1 VKRILPYI
9 ILLTSFLI
17 SSLSY
22 SQDFTLIMEMVITDD
37 GKVMSG
43 ANVNVFR
50 DGQFV
55 EKVTSDS
62 KGRVDVALKPGGNY
76 EIAIGGNFYIKK
88 KLEVNTNNVPA
99 EDLNGEVYFP
109 AEVDIFKKIDGMDY
123 SILEN
128 PIGKIKY
135 NPEIAAFDVDM
146 EYTKSMKSKLQQL
159 QEDYLAQKEKEAE
172 LQEQKQEEYDAAIK
186 LADKAFKNEE
196 WLEAEKQYKKAAE
209 LMPIET
215 YPTFQLAELESK
227 LLEAKQQEEQYNTA
241 IKLADEA
248 FENKDY
254 VKAKAEYQNAVN
266 IKPSDEYAQSR
277 LQESQDLLAN
287 AAKVEQNYLAAIE
300 KGDNA
305 LKVNELETAKT
316 AFEEAAKLK
325 PSETYPQNKLA
336 EIESVLA
343 KKKAKEEEYQ
353 QTIKTADDALASKD
367 YEAAKAA
374 YMKAANLKPV
384 EKYPKDQIAKVE
396 GLMAEAAKVEQ
407 NYLAAVEKGDN
418 ALAAQDYA
426 GAKAA
431 FEEAGKIKPSEE
443 YPKNKIKEIEDYL
456 AKQEAK
462 EEEYKTKIAEAD
474 QLLADKSYESA
485 KTAYEAAAKIKPQET
500 YPKDKIGEIE
510 TALAQLAKKEDNYKA
525 AIAKGD
531 QALAAEDYDAAK
543 AAYNEALAIKA
554 EEAYP
559 KEKLSEIETIVLKI
573 QEADEEYNKAIA
585 DGDKALQA
593 KEYDKA
599 KGFYEQAASLKTE
612 EQYPKDQIAQIDKT
626 LAEIEATEK
635 EYTAAIDEGD
645 AAKGS
650 EDLEKAIA
658 AYEKALG
665 LKPDASYPQQ
675 QIEEIQSKLAK
686 QKAKEEKYQQALA
699 KADQALA
706 TEDYQTAKSA
716 YEEALTIKDDDY
728 PREKLGEI
736 EGILAQQQE
745 KEAAYLASIKK
756 GDEALKAEKLEEAKS
771 AYEAALKI
779 KKDEY
784 PQNKIAEIDTKL
796 AELAKAEEAA
806 AKLEADYQAAISEGD
821 QKLSSGELEAAKAAF
836 EKATALKSDEEYP
849 KTKISEIDAELK
861 KQAEEAAEQERL
873 AALEKEYNE
882 LIAKA
887 DQAFAADDLEAA
899 RKSYQ
904 AALALKS
911 EEEYPQTK
919 IEEINS
925 TLADAAQQDQAYQ
938 AAIASADAL
947 LSEEKLEEA
956 KKKYAEAASIK
967 SSEQYPKDKMKEI
980 DGKLA
985 ELAAK
990 QEEIRLKQEQEAEKE
1005 AQYQALIA
1013 EGDQL
1018 MKEKALE
1025 AAKDKFEEALAVKSD
1040 EYPKQK
1046 IKEIDGLI
1054 AELASAKEKEQAAA
1068 EQAKIDAQYQALVAE
1083 ADALLEESKLEE
1095 AKSKYQEALAVKS
1108 EEYPQQKID
1117 EINNLLSEL
1126 AAQEAAEQA
1135 EAEQAKIDAKYQGL
1149 IAEADALFEENKF
1162 DKAKSKYQEALA
1174 VKNEEY
1180 PQNRINEIESKVA
1193 ALAAEEAAKKKAE
1206 EQAKREAEFQA
1217 LVAEAD
1223 DLLSKGELE
1232 NAKEKYVDAIG
1243 IKEDSYVAGK
1253 IAEIDEQL
1261 EKLANAAKQQAQKEQ
1276 LEANY
1281 QKAIQDG
1288 DQKMAEKDYEQAID
1302 DYENALAL
1310 KAGETYP
1317 QEKISEAQAAIKAK
1331 NQAMA
1336 AVEAEY
1342 QQKIAE
1348 ADALM
1353 EDQKYN
1359 EAISAYEA
1367 ALTVKEDNYPK
1378 NQIQKAKD
1386 TMTSIAAE
1394 KEQIKLRQ
1402 EQAAKNEAAYQ
1413 EAIAKGDEFF
1423 TAKDLESALVEYKKA
1438 KELNPAKPYP
1448 QDQIDRIKG
1457 IQADKEAAL
1466 AAAEQAKM
1474 KEKEVE
1480 EAYQQALA
1488 KAGKAYEEKQLFIA
1502 KREYQKAIELKPNE
1516 NFPKVQL
1523 DKVESELEAK
1533 RLADLEKR
1541 EKEEEIKIQKGPK
1554 STIDGDTEAEI
1565 DNMYEEIWAEREA
1578 EKKALIKEKEE
1589 AVAKYSNKKNEEEE
1603 ERRQNA
1609 LERIEGISVSLSKQS
1624 ENASEL
1630 HLQNYESVK
1639 QKEEAQAKFY
1649 QEKQR
1654 DNERK
1659 RNDAYADAERLAEN
1673 RSKENSKKVE
1683 EKFDGLKEDV
1693 EAKYEAQ
1700 QLAEQKRRK
1709 AQEERMDDKKVA
1721 LEDQLQRMQKLQ
1733 KELADEQ
1740 LVASVNVLQQK
1751 QEAWSNSQQKYSK
1764 SSEERIA
1771 EQQEELKKKEERLQ
1785 EQSRKQS
1792 KSYEK
1797 GHDDLNE
1804 RTETY
1809 QKYNQENRNEAE
1821 NRVQKQQDRIAEQIE
1836 TQGEMAAKQREGF
1849 KEGQEAVNKKE
1860 EALKKQSEEWNNES
1874 EKRRSENLNKEYYAG
1889 EDKPREDAEAADY
1902 PQGVTEKVIEGE
1914 NSTTI
1919 RRIVVNGTQVDIYE
1933 KTLHNYGG
1941 IFYTKNGNN
1950 ITEEVWDQESR

>member
-1 VKRILPYI
+1 MKRILPYI

-123 SILEN
+123 SILEK

-241 IKLADEA
+241 IQLADDA
-248 FENKDY
+248 FESKDY
-254 VKAKAEYQNAVN
+254 QKAKAEYQNAVN
-266 IKPSDEYAQSR
+266 IKPGDEYAQNR

-353 QTIKTADDALASKD
+353 QTIKTADDALAAKD

-374 YMKAANLKPV
+374 YMKAADLKPV
-384 EKYPKDQIAKVE
+384 EAYPKDQIAKVE

-426 GAKAA
+426 AAKTA

-510 TALAQLAKKEDNYKA
+510 TALAQLAEKEENYKA
-525 AIAKGD
+525 AIEKGD
-531 QALAAEDYDAAK
+531 KALAAEDYEAAK
-543 AAYNEALAIKA
+543 AAYNEALSIKA

-585 DGDKALQA
+585 DGDNALEA
-593 KEYDKA
+593 KDYEKA
-599 KGFYEQAASLKTE
+599 KGFYEQASSLKTD

-626 LAEIEATEK
+626 LAELEATEK
-635 EYTAAIDEGD
+635 AYTAAIDEGD

-675 QIEEIQSKLAK
+675 QIEEIQSKLSE

-728 PREKLGEI
+728 PREKIGEI

-745 KEAAYLASIKK
+745 KEAAYLASIEK

-779 KKDEY
+779 KKDDY

-821 QKLSSGELEAAKAAF
+821 QKLSAGELEAAKAAY
-836 EKATALKSDEEYP
+836 EKATALKSEEEYP

-861 KQAEEAAEQERL
+861 KKAEEAAEQERL
-873 AALEKEYNE
+873 AKLEKEYNE

-911 EEEYPQTK
+911 EEEYPQSK

-938 AAIASADAL
+938 EAIASADAL

-980 DGKLA
+980 DGKLD

-1018 MKEKALE
+1018 LKEKALE

-1083 ADALLEESKLEE
+1083 ADALLEESKLEK
-1095 AKSKYQEALAVKS
+1095 AKTKYQEAIAVKS

-1174 VKNEEY
+1174 IKNEEY

-1193 ALAAEEAAKKKAE
+1193 ALAAKKKAE

-1261 EKLANAAKQQAQKEQ
+1261 EKLANAAKQQAQKEK

-1288 DQKMAEKDYEQAID
+1288 DQKMAEKAYEQAID
-1302 DYENALAL
+1302 AYENALAL

-1317 QEKISEAQAAIKAK
+1317 QEKIAEAQAAIKAK

-1353 EDQKYN
+1353 EEKKYN

-1378 NQIQKAKD
+1378 GQIQKAKE
-1386 TMTSIAAE
+1386 TLASIAAE

-1402 EQAAKNEAAYQ
+1402 EQVAKNEAAYQ
-1413 EAIAKGDEFF
+1413 EAIAKGDKFF
-1423 TAKDLESALVEYKKA
+1423 TEKNFDNALAEYKKA
-1438 KELNPAKPYP
+1438 KELVPSKPYP
-1448 QDQIDRIKG
+1448 QDQIDRINN
-1457 IQADKEAAL
+1457 IRAEKEAAL
-1466 AAAEQAKM
+1466 AAAEQAKQEAAM
-1474 KEKEVE
+1474 KEEQ
-1480 EAYQQALA
+1480 YQAAIA
-1488 KAGKAYEEKQLFIA
+1488 KADQAFEEKQFFIA
-1502 KREYQKAIELKPNE
+1502 KREYNKAINLKPNE
-1516 NFPKVQL
+1516 NYPKVQL
-1523 DKVESELEAK
+1523 DKVESELEAQ

-1565 DNMYEEIWAEREA
+1565 DKMYEEIWAEREA

-1673 RSKENSKKVE
+1673 RSKESSKKVE

-1771 EQQEELKKKEERLQ
+1771 EQQEELRKKEERMQ

-1821 NRVQKQQDRIAEQIE
+1821 SRVQKQQDRIAEQIE

-1860 EALKKQSEEWNNES
+1860 EALKKQSEEWNNKS

-1941 IFYTKNGNN
+1941 VFYTKNGNN